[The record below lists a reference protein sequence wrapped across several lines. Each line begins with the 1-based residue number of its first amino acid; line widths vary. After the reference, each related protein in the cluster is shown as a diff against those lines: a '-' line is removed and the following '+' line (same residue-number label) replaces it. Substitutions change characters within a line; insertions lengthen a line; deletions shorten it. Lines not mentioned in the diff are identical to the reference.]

1 MNWRYV
7 MRILRIFFVF
17 VMAFTLMMGALGCNT
32 KSIEMTLNDGILEN
46 DYFSIDVSGYEEINY
61 TKDSYRAGN
70 DYTIGEVIGMFH
82 EDGKGAYQYI
92 EIRGVKNSKDNV
104 PNEARM
110 RMEFESSGGEILNLE
125 YINGDPNLGIIVETL
140 HIKNNEHFSNYY
152 DYYTEI
158 HVKIDNTY
166 FAIYLTEADGTEE
179 IFPAYTTAID
189 SFKLK

>member
-1 MNWRYV
+1 M
-7 MRILRIFFVF
+7 
-17 VMAFTLMMGALGCNT
+17 
-32 KSIEMTLNDGILEN
+32 
-46 DYFSIDVSGYEEINY
+46 
-61 TKDSYRAGN
+61 
-70 DYTIGEVIGMFH
+70 
-82 EDGKGAYQYI
+82 
-92 EIRGVKNSKDNV
+92 

-140 HIKNNEHFSNYY
+140 HIKNNQYFSNYY
-152 DYYTEI
+152 EYYTEI
-158 HVKIDNTY
+158 HLKIENTY